1 VSRWIRRLPEVE
13 KDWNAELQTLEGHS
27 SWVNTVAFSPDGN
40 VLVSGSSDETVKLW
54 DAGTGAVLQ
63 TVKVGAVVQTVSFSE
78 DGTFLQT
85 DRGVLLTTSLSSSDN
100 LSQLT
105 YSRSICVKEQWVHWG
120 TKDTLW
126 LPPEYRPRCTA
137 VYGSVVA
144 LAYSSGRVLIIEFSY
159 FPRPPPRPP
168 PLQLPPCYTYERPVL
183 INAIEL
189 QIYLL

>member
-1 VSRWIRRLPEVE
+1 MPVRESHSSWV
-13 KDWNAELQTLEGHS
+13 NAVAFSPDGKVLASGSSGKTVKLWDAGTGAVLQTLEGHS
-27 SWVNTVAFSPDGN
+27 GWVSAVAFSPDGK

-63 TVKVGAVVQTVSFSE
+63 TLKVGAVVQTVSFSE

-105 YSRSICVKEQWVHWG
+105 YSRSICVKEQWIHWG

-144 LAYSSGRVLIIEFSY
+144 LAYSSGRILIIEFS
-159 FPRPPPRPP
+159 
-168 PLQLPPCYTYERPVL
+168 LLP
-183 INAIEL
+183 
-189 QIYLL
+189 